1 MMARAATRRAQPDAE
16 AHLSIGALAAAT
28 GIPVET
34 LRTWEARYGFP
45 IPDRKPSG
53 HRVYAAGLVPRLSR
67 IAEALARGHRAGHTV
82 PASES
87 QLTQLLSVTPRRT
100 SAAPSGH
107 DPGTASVPA
116 LLEAVKTFDADR
128 LTRMLLSESARR
140 GVVDFVETCVAPLL
154 DAVGDGWMRGQMTIA
169 HEHFVSERVGD
180 LLRTLRL
187 PFEDRAR
194 GPLVV
199 CTTLP
204 GEAHGLGLLMAALV
218 VADAGCRV
226 LFLGTEVPVAQVAS
240 LTEDIGAAAVAVSVS
255 EHQATPSMRS
265 QLSRFRRALPQN
277 IALVVGGA
285 GAPRSLK
292 DTVVLRECSQLQAW
306 AFKLSA

>member
-1 MMARAATRRAQPDAE
+1 MARVATHRAQADTD

-45 IPDRKPSG
+45 VPDRKPSG

-67 IAEALARGHRAGHTV
+67 IAEALARGHRAAHTV

-87 QLTQLLSVTPRRT
+87 QLAQLLSVTPRRAT
-100 SAAPSGH
+100 SPQAGH
-107 DPGTASVPA
+107 DPGTVSVPA
-116 LLEAVKTFDADR
+116 LFESVRTFDADR

-154 DAVGDGWMRGQMTIA
+154 DAVGQAWMRQELTIA

-199 CTTLP
+199 FTTLP

-265 QLSRFRRALPQN
+265 QLSRFRRMLPRN
-277 IALVVGGA
+277 VALVVGGE

-292 DTVVLRECSQLQAW
+292 NTVVFREFAHLQEW
-306 AFKLSA
+306 ASTLSV